1 MLKNSAKKIYLIRHG
16 ETEWTLSG
24 QHTGLTDKPL
34 TEQGKREA
42 VALHRH
48 LKHIPFAK
56 IWSSPLK
63 RALETSHL
71 AGFSKQVEI
80 DPDLVEWNYGDY
92 EGLTSEEIHKQ
103 KPHWELFKDGVPN
116 GESFEE
122 ISARADRVL
131 QKIAKTEGE
140 VAIFSSGH
148 FLRVLAARF
157 LGLPVSAG
165 RSFSLFPASISILS
179 YDRKDPV
186 VLLWNLNIFLKSL
199 E

>member
-1 MLKNSAKKIYLIRHG
+1 MMISSTKKIYLIRHG
-16 ETEWTLSG
+16 ETEWTVSG

-42 VALHRH
+42 AALKRH
-48 LKHIPFAK
+48 LMQIPFAK

-71 AGFSKQVEI
+71 AGFDKQVEI

-92 EGLTSEEIHKQ
+92 EGLTNDEIQ
-103 KPHWELFKDGVPN
+103 KKRPGWDLFKDGVPN
-116 GESFEE
+116 GETFEE

-131 QKIAKTEGE
+131 QKIAKIQGD

-148 FLRVLAARF
+148 FLRVFTARF
-157 LGLPVSAG
+157 LGLSVSVG
-165 RSFSLFPASISILS
+165 KNFLLFPASISILT
-179 YDRKDPV
+179 YARKDPV
-186 VLLWNLNIFLKSL
+186 IQLWNLNIFLKSL